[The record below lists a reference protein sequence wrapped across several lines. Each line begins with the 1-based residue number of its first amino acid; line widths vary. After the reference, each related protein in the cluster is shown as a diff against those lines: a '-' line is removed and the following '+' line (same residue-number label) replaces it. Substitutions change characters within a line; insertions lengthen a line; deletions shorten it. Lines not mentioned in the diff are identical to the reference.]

1 MSSNKCKIMKISQKL
16 KELRK
21 NINLTQQEFAAQIGV
36 NTKTIAFWEND
47 KNEPTKSNL
56 LTICNK
62 FNLSDDYFN
71 ENVKNNVRIV
81 SVTSNEPKIKADYY
95 PDVFGSCGGGAFVL
109 SETKEQIEIPLKCFK
124 KPFNKIKK
132 YSVINA
138 YGSSMQPFIFDADRL
153 IIEHCEGETIQD
165 DKVYVFAYDNQIFI
179 KRLYY
184 NVDEIIIK
192 SDNPDPIFK
201 VKYISKEQMND
212 FILIGQVVGIIRDC
226 R

>member
-1 MSSNKCKIMKISQKL
+1 MKISQKL

-81 SVTSNEPKIKADYY
+81 SVISNEPKIKADYY
-95 PDVFGSCGGGAFVL
+95 PDVLGSCGGGAFEL
-109 SETKEQIEIPLKCFK
+109 SQEHYTVELPVDCFFKEISK
-124 KPFNKIKK
+124 NKT

-138 YGSSMQPFIFDADRL
+138 YGDSMLETIKDGDKL
-153 IIEHCEGETIQD
+153 IIEHTETEPIQD
-165 DKVYVFAYDNQIFI
+165 NKIYVFCYDNQIYV
-179 KRLYY
+179 KRLI
-184 NVDEIIIK
+184 NNIDELVVV
-192 SDNPDPIFK
+192 SDNPDKTIYK
-201 VKYISKEQMND
+201 TKYISKADRDNLY
-212 FILIGQVVGIIRDC
+212 LIGQVVGLARNL

>member
-1 MSSNKCKIMKISQKL
+1 MLYNEVSDRLQKL
-16 KELRK
+16 
-21 NINLTQQEFAAQIGV
+21 INKTPTQADFIKILGLKQSTVSERARRNSKFLPEEILKLNEHFGV
-36 NTKTIAFWEND
+36 NLYTNTTNNNQIEV
-47 KNEPTKSNL
+47 SN
-56 LTICNK
+56 
-62 FNLSDDYFN
+62 SQ
-71 ENVKNNVRIV
+71 
-81 SVTSNEPKIKADYY
+81 PKIKADYY
-95 PDVFGSCGGGAFVL
+95 PEVFGSCGCGAFVL

-138 YGSSMQPFIFDADRL
+138 YGSSMQPFIFDADKL

-184 NVDEIIIK
+184 NVDEIIVK

-212 FILIGQVVGIIRDC
+212 FILIGQVVGIMRDC